1 MILTNG
7 EILVLATNLVNSFNG
22 FSEALPIKV
31 SFYLVKNKNTLI
43 ELAQEIEKIRTNILN
58 EYGTLDQEKNS
69 FIIPAENTEIVNNKL
84 TELLDITQE
93 VKIYTVAFADFVDN
107 TALTPV
113 QMEALMFMIEEE

>member
-1 MILTNG
+1 MVLTNG

-43 ELAQEIEKIRTNILN
+43 ELAQEIEKVRTNILN

-69 FIIPAENTEIVNNKL
+69 FIIPTENTEIVNNKL
-84 TELLDITQE
+84 AELLNIT
-93 VKIYTVAFADFVDN
+93 
-107 TALTPV
+107 
-113 QMEALMFMIEEE
+113 

>member
-1 MILTNG
+1 MVLTNG

-43 ELAQEIEKIRTNILN
+43 ELAQEIEKMRTNILN

-69 FIIPAENTEIVNNKL
+69 FIIPTENTEIVNNKL

-93 VKIYTVAFADFVDN
+93 VKIYSVAFADFVDHN
-107 TALTPV
+107 ALTPV

>member
-31 SFYLVKNKNTLI
+31 SFYLVKNKNMLI

-58 EYGTLDQEKNS
+58 EYGALDQEKNS

-84 TELLDITQE
+84 TELLDIT
-93 VKIYTVAFADFVDN
+93 
-107 TALTPV
+107 
-113 QMEALMFMIEEE
+113 

>member
-1 MILTNG
+1 MVLTNG

-84 TELLDITQE
+84 AELLDITQE
-93 VKIYTVAFADFVDN
+93 VKIYTVAFADFGDHN
-107 TALTPV
+107 ALTPM